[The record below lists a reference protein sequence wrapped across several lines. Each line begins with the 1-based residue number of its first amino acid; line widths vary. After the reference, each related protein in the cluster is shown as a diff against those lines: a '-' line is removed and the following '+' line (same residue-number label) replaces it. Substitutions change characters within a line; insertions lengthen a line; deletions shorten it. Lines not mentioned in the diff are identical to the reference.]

1 VTKADIDN
9 RDIEKSF
16 RFELNRTIKNI
27 DSMCEDILTY
37 ISKEEQAGNV
47 TRLLN
52 VYSSLRMVREQM
64 DTIRRSRSEF
74 ELGNDIIYLFMTMVK
89 ISQYLNE
96 KSGDED
102 FLRDIQ
108 MLSELSLRSRPVL
121 MGSA

>member
-1 VTKADIDN
+1 MTKADIDN